1 MEHNSSKM
9 SCIIRMIFSVQTV
22 KIKIVYF
29 VGARRG
35 NAITA
40 KLEIKY
46 LLRNERALQE
56 QDSYL
61 IIRHSVSEDF
71 IVTHAVLVYSATI
84 A

>member
-1 MEHNSSKM
+1 
-9 SCIIRMIFSVQTV
+9 MIFSVQTV

-29 VGARRG
+29 VGARCG

-40 KLEIKY
+40 KLEIKHS
-46 LLRNERALQE
+46 LRNERALQE

-61 IIRHSVSEDF
+61 IIRHSVFEDF

>member
-1 MEHNSSKM
+1 
-9 SCIIRMIFSVQTV
+9 MIFSMQTV

-35 NAITA
+35 NAITE
-40 KLEIKY
+40 KLEIKHS
-46 LLRNERALQE
+46 LRNERALQE

>member
-9 SCIIRMIFSVQTV
+9 SCIIRMIFRVQTV

-35 NAITA
+35 NAITT
-40 KLEIKY
+40 KLEIKHS
-46 LLRNERALQE
+46 LRNERALQE

-61 IIRHSVSEDF
+61 IIWHSVSEDF

>member
-9 SCIIRMIFSVQTV
+9 SFIIRMIFSVQTV

-40 KLEIKY
+40 KLEIKHS
-46 LLRNERALQE
+46 LRNERALQE